1 VTSISDRTADHRASL
16 ARNAGARR
24 FATLCSISRH
34 HGVLKAKIAGLA
46 LLWALGANLYAL
58 GANPAQA
65 QAVAIDSAIIAD
77 PVTGT
82 ALMGYDVVSYFIDN
96 KAIPGDVAQQVS
108 HAGRAWY
115 FSSLANRL
123 VFENKPE
130 SFVPAFGGYD
140 PAALAAGVIR
150 QGDPRIFLQSQ
161 GKLYFFRDKEARD
174 RVLAKPDII
183 EAAAREWPGLKRD
196 LDP

>member
-1 VTSISDRTADHRASL
+1 M
-16 ARNAGARR
+16 
-24 FATLCSISRH
+24 CSISRH

-46 LLWALGANLYAL
+46 LLGALGMT
-58 GANPAQA
+58 PAQA

-96 KAIPGDVAQQVS
+96 KAIPGDVGQQVS

-150 QGDPRIFLQSQ
+150 QGDPRIFLQWQ

>member
-1 VTSISDRTADHRASL
+1 MR
-16 ARNAGARR
+16 
-24 FATLCSISRH
+24 SISRH
-34 HGVLKAKIAGLA
+34 QGVLKAKIIGIT
-46 LLWALGANLYAL
+46 LLCVLGAPPAL
-58 GANPAQA
+58 A
-65 QAVAIDSAIIAD
+65 QAVATDSAIIAD

-96 KAIPGDVAQQVS
+96 KATLGDVAQQVS

-130 SFVPAFGGYD
+130 SFLPAFGGYD

-150 QGDPRIFLQSQ
+150 QGDPRIFLQWQ
-161 GKLYFFRDKEARD
+161 GKLYFFRDNEARE
-174 RVLAKPDII
+174 RIKTKPDLL